1 MAIFLRLPGHKRA
14 ALREKR
20 VRSSARHRYP
30 ARCAYMKD
38 KHVECPA
45 NMGASF
51 RAGFKWTDGG
61 WKRVYFVGGE

>member
-1 MAIFLRLPGHKRA
+1 
-14 ALREKR
+14 
-20 VRSSARHRYP
+20 
-30 ARCAYMKD
+30 MKD

-61 WKRVYFVGGE
+61 WKMVYFVGGD